1 MGSSAPAPSPD
12 VERAFAAYPE
22 AVRAR
27 LLDVRALIYDTADAI
42 DGVGPL
48 TETLKW
54 GEPAYLTEAS
64 KSGST
69 IRLGALRDAPD
80 TAAVFVNC
88 QTTLVDSFRSIAPG
102 LSYRGD
108 RAVLLAAAE
117 PLPLD
122 PLRRCLALA
131 LIYNRTSRARRAAGA
146 RLDQNIGS

>member
-1 MGSSAPAPSPD
+1 MGSSAPALSP
-12 VERAFAAYPE
+12 EMEWAFAVYPE

-64 KSGST
+64 RSGST
-69 IRLGALRDAPD
+69 IRLGAVRDAPE
-80 TAAVFVNC
+80 TAALFVNC
-88 QTTLVDSFRSIAPG
+88 QTTLVDSFRSIAPE

-108 RAVLLAAAE
+108 RAVLLPAAE

-131 LIYNRTSRARRAAGA
+131 LTYKRTSRARRAAGA
-146 RLDQNIGS
+146 RRDRSIGS